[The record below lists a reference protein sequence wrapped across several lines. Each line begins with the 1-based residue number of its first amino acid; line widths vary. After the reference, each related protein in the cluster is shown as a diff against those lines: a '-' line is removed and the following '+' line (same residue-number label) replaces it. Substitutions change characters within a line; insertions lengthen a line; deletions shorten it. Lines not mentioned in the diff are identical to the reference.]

1 MVKGWV
7 EHREGARFESQWGQR
22 MEDKKITYQKKK
34 KEIAMQQCMWVFLD

>member
-7 EHREGARFESQWGQR
+7 EHREGARFKSQWGQR

-34 KEIAMQQCMWVFLD
+34 KRNCYATMHVGVS